1 MAAHKNEVR
10 CGFVNCQRR
19 RSRRIASSIFIA
31 YFCCRCCCCFCSL
44 SAAVTQPRLNVSQNS
59 CCCCC
64 WLLQMR
70 SLNCLPR
77 SHNVSY
83 VQRLQ
88 QQLKPCWASFSLSPS
103 LALSL
108 CYYKHLLVHP
118 LLGNLI
124 LAHSGNLVPRG
135 LPLPIIVIVIVKLLK
150 PQTKRLKGLSLTR
163 VYIWHNW
170 VYIYLYNIYKDYIL
184 GRDNA

>member
-1 MAAHKNEVR
+1 MSPKTVVVVAVVVGCCKWGRLIVCRARTTCRMCNV
-10 CGFVNCQRR
+10 CG
-19 RSRRIASSIFIA
+19 S
-31 YFCCRCCCCFCSL
+31 SL
-44 SAAVTQPRLNVSQNS
+44 SLVEPPVL
-59 CCCCC
+59 
-64 WLLQMR
+64 
-70 SLNCLPR
+70 SLPLP
-77 SHNVSY
+77 
-83 VQRLQ
+83 L
-88 QQLKPCWASFSLSPS
+88 SLT
-103 LALSL
+103 LSL

-170 VYIYLYNIYKDYIL
+170 VYIASSTIYIKIIYLAERQCVVIQQ
-184 GRDNA
+184 